1 MSVEKV
7 PRSWRL
13 RSFWQKF
20 PRTLLVVLTLL
31 LLPTVVQELVMAWDW
46 YAIHAAARRL
56 ERWGDEG
63 EPPHGVQVAV
73 ALEPRLWVR
82 LARAGWGLR
91 DALHDWCP
99 SLVDTP
105 HVISITLVGP
115 RYDDAALEFATNT
128 FPQVRQL
135 RLEGCAVSPAGL
147 RMLRAWV
154 QLKGLQLEQIS
165 LSGDALEVLAGVPWL
180 KTLEIRDC
188 PTLGEVALRQF
199 PPLPHLESLQLET
212 WGVEA
217 AGLRGLD
224 ELPALTKLSLHD
236 DQLTDEFLRALP
248 MFPALKLLSIRSSQL
263 TGRCLAHL
271 GQLPAL
277 TVLEIDGSPIDDAG
291 LDCLPV
297 NNRLRGLFLVG
308 TRVTGPGL
316 TALERLPA
324 LDDLSLAQAPLTDDG
339 LAFLPQLPKLQALN
353 LSEAALTA
361 KSFPLLRQRCPQS
374 KTLLVTLS
382 ETLTRDDIAQ
392 WQKRGEGNWSFHTG
406 WKSAREVERQQSP
419 LEWYSTESNG
429 SVSKTP
435 AQP

>member
-56 ERWGDEG
+56 ERWGDDG

-135 RLEGCAVSPAGL
+135 RLEGCAVSPADRSPRLSFRRSFSDDPSPRENRNVCREGL
-147 RMLRAWV
+147 ATV
-154 QLKGLQLEQIS
+154 QKTGTGN
-165 LSGDALEVLAGVPWL
+165 SG
-180 KTLEIRDC
+180 R
-188 PTLGEVALRQF
+188 
-199 PPLPHLESLQLET
+199 T
-212 WGVEA
+212 WGLGV
-217 AGLRGLD
+217 GD
-224 ELPALTKLSLHD
+224 EEL
-236 DQLTDEFLRALP
+236 
-248 MFPALKLLSIRSSQL
+248 
-263 TGRCLAHL
+263 
-271 GQLPAL
+271 
-277 TVLEIDGSPIDDAG
+277 
-291 LDCLPV
+291 
-297 NNRLRGLFLVG
+297 G
-308 TRVTGPGL
+308 TRSWPRRDVG
-316 TALERLPA
+316 RRF
-324 LDDLSLAQAPLTDDG
+324 DLRPTCDSP
-339 LAFLPQLPKLQALN
+339 
-353 LSEAALTA
+353 E
-361 KSFPLLRQRCPQS
+361 KS
-374 KTLLVTLS
+374 
-382 ETLTRDDIAQ
+382 
-392 WQKRGEGNWSFHTG
+392 
-406 WKSAREVERQQSP
+406 KSQGRR
-419 LEWYSTESNG
+419 
-429 SVSKTP
+429 
-435 AQP
+435 